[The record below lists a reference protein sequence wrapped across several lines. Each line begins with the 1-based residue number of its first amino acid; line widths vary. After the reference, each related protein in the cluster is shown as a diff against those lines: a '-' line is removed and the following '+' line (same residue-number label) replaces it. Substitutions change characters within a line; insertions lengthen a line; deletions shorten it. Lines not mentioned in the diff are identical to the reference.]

1 MNKTRTE
8 LIKEMGTTKGTF
20 YRHMAKLGIDK
31 GKTLTDD
38 DIKNIEISIKGKSNS
53 TSTSTAE
60 LDKVQ
65 SDLKAEL
72 YSKNI
77 EIEKLKKELEE
88 TRTRLELKEN
98 EVNKLQT
105 ELTNNVVATNQLST
119 EHIKLI
125 QEFRLLATP
134 QVPKDP
140 EIMEEQEIQIETK
153 ADDISINDKN
163 NVQTKGVKKRW
174 WRK

>member
-1 MNKTRTE
+1 MNKTKTE

-20 YRHMAKLGIDK
+20 YRHMSKIGIDK
-31 GKTLTDD
+31 GKMLTDD
-38 DIKNIEISIKGKSNS
+38 DIRNIEISIKGKYNS

-60 LDKVQ
+60 LDKVN

-72 YSKNI
+72 YNKNI

-88 TRTRLELKEN
+88 IRTRLGLKEN
-98 EVNKLQT
+98 EINKLQT
-105 ELTNNVVATNQLST
+105 ELTNNVVSTNQLST

-134 QVPKDP
+134 QVPKNHLIKGER
-140 EIMEEQEIQIETK
+140 EIKIEEK
-153 ADDISINDKN
+153 ADDVSINDKTN
-163 NVQTKGVKKRW
+163 IQTKEVKKRW